1 MLRID
6 IKRIARK
13 KGKLDAVKFLVLKGY
28 EKQKAWRMASGRV
41 KVWDLKDIEKL
52 CEIFQCTPNDLFV
65 LEPEKGK
72 IYDNKHPLQSLIR
85 FNEAYDVLSFLSS
98 EPIEKIKE
106 IEEEL
111 KRRKAEELE
120 KGKKS

>member
-13 KGKLDAVKFLVLKGY
+13 KGQFEPTKLLVKNGFG
-28 EKQKAWRMASGRV
+28 KQKAWKIVSGRV
-41 KVWDLKDIEKL
+41 KDWDLNDIEKL

-72 IYDNKHPLQSLIR
+72 VYDNKHPMQFLIR
-85 FNEAYDVLSFLSS
+85 FNEAYDVLSFLRS
-98 EPIEKIKE
+98 EPIEKIME

-111 KRRKAEELE
+111 KRRKVEEV
-120 KGKKS
+120 KKS

>member
-13 KGKLDAVKFLVLKGY
+13 KGHLEPVKLLVSKGFGG
-28 EKQKAWRMASGRV
+28 QKAWRIVSGRV
-41 KVWDLKDIEKL
+41 KVWELKDIEKL

-65 LEPEKGK
+65 LEPDKGK
-72 IYDNKHPLQSLIR
+72 VYDVKNPLRELIR
-85 FNEAYDVLSFLSS
+85 VNESYDVLSFLRS

-106 IEEEL
+106 MEAEVWKRKMEEIE
-111 KRRKAEELE
+111 KE
-120 KGKKS
+120 KK

>member
-13 KGKLDAVKFLVLKGY
+13 KGEFEPTKLLVKHGF
-28 EKQKAWRMASGRV
+28 EKQKAWRLVSGRV
-41 KVWDLKDIEKL
+41 KDWDLNDIEKL

-72 IYDNKHPLQSLIR
+72 VYDNKHPMQFLIR
-85 FNEAYDVLSFLSS
+85 FNEAYDVLSFLRS
-98 EPIEKIKE
+98 EPIEKIME

-111 KRRKAEELE
+111 KRRKVEEV
-120 KGKKS
+120 KKS